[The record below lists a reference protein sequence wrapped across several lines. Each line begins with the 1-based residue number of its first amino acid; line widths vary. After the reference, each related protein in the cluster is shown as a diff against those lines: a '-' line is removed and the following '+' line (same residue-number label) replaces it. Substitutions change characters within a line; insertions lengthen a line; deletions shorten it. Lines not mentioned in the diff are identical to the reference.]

1 MLNSLHNPFTL
12 IGRILMG
19 QMFLLAGITKI
30 GAFAG
35 TSGYIASKGLPTPDI
50 VATLTIIV
58 EVGAGLALILGW
70 CTKWAALALAIFTL
84 FASFIFHNY
93 WTLPAAEQ
101 MMQKLMFM
109 KNIAIVGGLLTVAAW
124 GAGSWSLDGKSR
136 R

>member
-1 MLNSLHNPFTL
+1 MAIFFMN
-12 IGRILMG
+12 IG

-35 TSGYIASKGLPTPDI
+35 TSGYIASKGLPMPDI
-50 VATLTIIV
+50 VATLTIIL
-58 EVGAGLALILGW
+58 EVAAGLALILGW

-124 GAGSWSLDGKSR
+124 GAGAWSVDGKSR

>member
-12 IGRILMG
+12 IGRILIG

-35 TSGYIASKGLPTPDI
+35 TSGYIASKGLPMPDI
-50 VATLTIIV
+50 VAALTIIL
-58 EVGAGLALILGW
+58 EVAAGLALILGW

-93 WTLPAAEQ
+93 WTLSAAEQ

-109 KNIAIVGGLLTVAAW
+109 KNIAIVGG
-124 GAGSWSLDGKSR
+124 GD
-136 R
+136 

>member
-1 MLNSLHNPFTL
+1 MKLNERTAVYTNAANTAAVIVST
-12 IGRILMG
+12 
-19 QMFLLAGITKI
+19 
-30 GAFAG
+30 
-35 TSGYIASKGLPTPDI
+35 LPTPDI
-50 VATLTIIV
+50 VAALTIIL

>member
-12 IGRILMG
+12 IGRILIG

-35 TSGYIASKGLPTPDI
+35 TSGYIASKGLPMPDI
-50 VATLTIIV
+50 VAALTIIV

-84 FASFIFHNY
+84 IASFIFHNY
-93 WTLPAAEQ
+93 WTLPEAGQIA
-101 MMQKLMFM
+101 QKLFFM
-109 KNIAIVGGLLTVAAW
+109 KNIAIVGGLLTIAAW
-124 GAGSWSLDGKSR
+124 GAGAWSVDGKSR
-136 R
+136 S